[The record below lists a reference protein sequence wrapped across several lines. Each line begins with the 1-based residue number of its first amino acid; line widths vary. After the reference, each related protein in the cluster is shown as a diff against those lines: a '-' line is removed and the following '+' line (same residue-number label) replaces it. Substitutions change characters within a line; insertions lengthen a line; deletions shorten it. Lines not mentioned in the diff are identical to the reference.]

1 MADNYLTKTY
11 FKIPIDNNTFRTKV
25 AKKNL
30 VVTIALYCF
39 IPVVCKLL
47 IAMKLTSVLKGS

>member
-1 MADNYLTKTY
+1 MADNYSTKTY

-30 VVTIALYCF
+30 VVTIELYCF

>member
-25 AKKNL
+25 AKKHL

-39 IPVVCKLL
+39 IPVCKLL